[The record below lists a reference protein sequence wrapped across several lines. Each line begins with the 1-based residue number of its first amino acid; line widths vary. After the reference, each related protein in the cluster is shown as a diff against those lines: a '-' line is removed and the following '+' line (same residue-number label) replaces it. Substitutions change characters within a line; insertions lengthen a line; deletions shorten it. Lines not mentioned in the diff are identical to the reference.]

1 MLHYR
6 LDYHP
11 RGFLF
16 YRWSLQEAFH
26 QVLKT
31 YGFHVVHVKN
41 VSTHGIWY
49 GTAIRKWLAGSSLV
63 ADLTEHTYDIHI
75 QKELHQFILVWWG

>member
-1 MLHYR
+1 
-6 LDYHP
+6 
-11 RGFLF
+11 
-16 YRWSLQEAFH
+16 LQEAFL

-31 YGFHVVHVKN
+31 CGFHVVLVKN

-49 GTAIRKWLAGSSLV
+49 GTATRKFPAGSSLV

-75 QKELHQFILVWWG
+75 RKESHQFILVWWG